1 MLDFRRRDGTLTV
14 VLVLAVVVALVLLAV
29 AVSWGHAP
37 PGAQTQTAADEP
49 DVPGTRAA

>member
-1 MLDFRRRDGTLTV
+1 MLDFRRRGGTLWI
-14 VLVLAVVVALVLLAV
+14 VLVLAVLVALVLLAV

-37 PGAQTQTAADEP
+37 PGARTQATADEP